1 MIKSTYV
8 DHISSHKWVETLRI
22 PIEWGK
28 VWKAIHNKISFEE
41 TRSSIWEQ
49 LHLNNYTTS
58 SYNRWHSS
66 TVPCPYCLIKPDSE
80 FHLCLDCALTNTLW
94 SQVEPFL
101 QKIHP
106 HPVDDEEKAFGIIG
120 TTPPIQLRNFLT
132 YILRESIYACE
143 REAYYNKLGMQN
155 EPRVK
160 AYLNDLL
167 KGYIKQNYRNFKVI
181 GRLDLFEKY
190 FFINNT
196 VGKK

>member
-1 MIKSTYV
+1 M
-8 DHISSHKWVETLRI
+8 
-22 PIEWGK
+22 
-28 VWKAIHNKISFEE
+28 
-41 TRSSIWEQ
+41 
-49 LHLNNYTTS
+49 
-58 SYNRWHSS
+58 
-66 TVPCPYCLIKPDSE
+66 
-80 FHLCLDCALTNTLW
+80 
-94 SQVEPFL
+94 

-120 TTPPIQLRNFLT
+120 TTSPIQLRNFLT

-143 REAYYNKLGMQN
+143 REACYNKLGMQN

-196 VGKK
+196 LLERNESGEILFTDIF